1 MSMLLV
7 HELHEA
13 RDRILVLKQQLE
25 DARGRELPAYQSFLA
40 EQIDLLDEALNE
52 AKIPE
57 CYRVAVVGRFKV
69 GKSSFVNKLAGE
81 RLAGVHTNPET
92 AAISVFRYSETAW
105 AEVELISAEDWEKL
119 RQDHAE
125 DPKNAEVKRYERF
138 TTFNERPP
146 GKDKEGRQI
155 EKVRYDLA
163 ALESKWLAPGGKRH
177 KIESKGWET
186 PEGKKQFLTAIK
198 KFTTS
203 REPLHYLV
211 NKLTIHAPIPIL
223 RDQIELIDT
232 PGLDDTDHF
241 RVLLTE
247 DLVKDVDAILYLTL
261 SGACYGQSDKDFIIR
276 QLRRRQIKHLQLIV
290 TKADE
295 TYENSVRDANDNDED
310 APSFKEFTV
319 RETNRVREETSATL
333 TELLKSNQLSD
344 EDGYYFI
351 QQLDEMPVHVIS
363 TKYHDEGESE
373 KGGIDRVR
381 DGLYRI
387 LSTSNRFEHSRT
399 VLRERLEIVLQ
410 RLRKGFSERL
420 NTLESEFDPTKV
432 RAEIE
437 EIRKLLASKLDDF
450 GERSGKSL
458 GLLKQDQEAFGKSL
472 PLNLDVLSYQAK
484 EILTDLEK
492 LDLIKHW
499 KTRRCGRW
507 GAMSGLQSKIADRIF
522 PKVEALLNELRGHL
536 STFMVSSGEN
546 LTWLQKE
553 IAGLEQDRQVTELD
567 PMSLTATQGPLFDAL
582 LKKFEAR
589 GEIFRDSII
598 SNLDDF
604 VTQEVE
610 DRLDDARGA
619 VTGVLGSGTT
629 VRQAGEIASF
639 YGEVRI
645 LLADAL
651 RKHLEKRF
659 SEFAGEIQTTATSV
673 VPRIRT
679 ATEAV
684 IEQRLKAVESA
695 LSVASEG
702 QRDHVAEYLA
712 EMLAKLALPVSTPR
726 QLPSASTAT
735 NEPDEDESAEDP
747 ASEVLDLQ
755 ECHFEIMDGETG
767 YTYERIFCPYLN
779 SARRIRIEDPY
790 IRLRHQIDNFARF
803 CALAIRI
810 GNVEHIELVTGIQPG
825 ESTDDADSR
834 LETLRRDLEARNVG
848 FSWKRDP
855 ALHDREIRLDNGWL
869 VKIGRGLDI
878 YHIPENWLS
887 IEASDFSLRRCKQT
901 KVDIFRE

>member
-1 MSMLLV
+1 M
-7 HELHEA
+7 
-13 RDRILVLKQQLE
+13 
-25 DARGRELPAYQSFLA
+25 
-40 EQIDLLDEALNE
+40 
-52 AKIPE
+52 
-57 CYRVAVVGRFKV
+57 
-69 GKSSFVNKLAGE
+69 
-81 RLAGVHTNPET
+81 
-92 AAISVFRYSETAW
+92 
-105 AEVELISAEDWEKL
+105 
-119 RQDHAE
+119 
-125 DPKNAEVKRYERF
+125 
-138 TTFNERPP
+138 
-146 GKDKEGRQI
+146 
-155 EKVRYDLA
+155 
-163 ALESKWLAPGGKRH
+163 
-177 KIESKGWET
+177 
-186 PEGKKQFLTAIK
+186 
-198 KFTTS
+198 
-203 REPLHYLV
+203 
-211 NKLTIHAPIPIL
+211 

-276 QLRRRQIKHLQLIV
+276 QLRRRQIKHLQMIV

-295 TYENSVRDANDNDED
+295 TYENSVRDATDNDED

-333 TELLKSNQLSD
+333 AELLTSNQLSD

-399 VLRERLEIVLQ
+399 VLRDKLELVLQ
-410 RLRKGFSERL
+410 RLRKGFGERL

-432 RAEIE
+432 RAAIE
-437 EIRKLLASKLDDF
+437 EIRKLLASKLDEF
-450 GERSGKSL
+450 GERSGESL
-458 GLLKQDQEAFGKSL
+458 GLLKQDQEAFSKSL
-472 PLNLDVLSYQAK
+472 PLNLDVISYQAK

-499 KTRRCGRW
+499 KTRRSGRW
-507 GAMSGLQSKIADRIF
+507 GAMGGLQSKIADRIF

-536 STFMVSSGEN
+536 STFMGASGGN

-553 IAGLEQDRQVTELD
+553 IAALEQDRQVNELD
-567 PMSLTATQGPLFDAL
+567 PMSLTETQGPLFDAL

-589 GEIFRDSII
+589 GEVFRDSII

-604 VTQEVE
+604 VTEEVE
-610 DRLDDARGA
+610 ERLDDARGA
-619 VTGVLGSGTT
+619 VTDVVGSGTT
-629 VRQAGEIASF
+629 IRQAGEVASF
-639 YGEVRI
+639 YGEVRT

-659 SEFAGEIQTTATSV
+659 SEFTAEIQTTATSV

-702 QRDHVAEYLA
+702 QREQVAEYLA
-712 EMLAKLALPVSTPR
+712 EMLAKLASSVSTTR
-726 QLPSASTAT
+726 RLPAAT
-735 NEPDEDESAEDP
+735 R
-747 ASEVLDLQ
+747 ASETPDDDDVDEVADAQTNGEGNLR
-755 ECHFEIMDGETG
+755 ESHFEILDGETG

-790 IRLRHQIDNFARF
+790 IRQRHQIDNFARF

-810 GNVEHIELVTGIQPG
+810 GNVEHIELVTGMQPG

-848 FSWKRDP
+848 FNWKREP
-855 ALHDREIRLDNGWL
+855 ALHDREIRLDNGWT

-901 KVDIFRE
+901 KVDIFHE